1 MAPPFV
7 RNRIKVF
14 DIGGY
19 SEAAIVWKA
28 LFAQWMGQRFWPDCW
43 IDEPHEWHNIPAFP
57 VRLFL
62 RTVAKNREVYL
73 LKVITLALAFAS
85 STLVILFSLN
95 EFRYDRHHNDAH
107 SVFRVIERNTS
118 ELHNG
123 NRLSTKIPSAVYR
136 KLASSPQDSIII
148 SRLSI
153 LNGLTVQGDGKNV
166 YKEKIHSADATITDI
181 FSFDVVDGSL
191 LNFGTRKQQ
200 AVVSRSVAQLLFG
213 TTHPHGKKVSVYT
226 QHDTLQFEVAAVY
239 EDYPRNTHE
248 EFNIFILFDP
258 ASIETLGFSSR
269 KSGVYGRSMHGVTDL
284 ARNLQ
289 AQVNGKDLVYFLQP
303 LPDIY
308 FGPRVLGEDAKHGD
322 SYSILI
328 LACLAGL
335 ILFLAL
341 ASYVNLTS
349 LTLPSRSKELAIR
362 KLAGTNQWQLFV
374 TFFKESFVIV
384 GVSFLVGVVILLLTA
399 DLIEPILSLDLSAM
413 ILAGDLTLYAVVSGI
428 LLCLML
434 GPLFLTFKFIRA
446 TPTRLLSAEKITFP
460 RFKRTITVLQ
470 LGISIFLI
478 VSSTVIKRQIN
489 YSLLK
494 EPGRNYDQ
502 VVYLAY
508 PDDLTKEGLLRLRSG
523 WQMYHPNIVD
533 LIALS
538 QLPDRVSSKEL
549 NSPFYSVSVD
559 PFYPGFFQLNMVE
572 GNWFRPNAADSMLVL
587 NERGR
592 HYLTA
597 AESQNVIGIV
607 EDINSQFNQ
616 PQKPIKFR
624 VDETFTYHYLCVRVL
639 EVDIRRTIAFLSST
653 FNDAP
658 VHILNKRFE
667 DWLGYQDRL
676 NDLSNMLGIISVIL
690 SCCAI
695 YGLSV
700 SLVRDKLKQ
709 IAVHKICGAD
719 THNITFL
726 LAREFVRETFV
737 AVIIFGPVTY
747 IFLNELLRK
756 FVYSTD
762 FEWLD
767 PVFPLAYCMLI
778 TMVLCG
784 FQALTLNRKDLS
796 SALKS

>member
-1 MAPPFV
+1 
-7 RNRIKVF
+7 
-14 DIGGY
+14 
-19 SEAAIVWKA
+19 
-28 LFAQWMGQRFWPDCW
+28 
-43 IDEPHEWHNIPAFP
+43 
-57 VRLFL
+57 
-62 RTVAKNREVYL
+62 
-73 LKVITLALAFAS
+73 
-85 STLVILFSLN
+85 
-95 EFRYDRHHNDAH
+95 
-107 SVFRVIERNTS
+107 VIERNTS
-118 ELHNG
+118 ERHNG
-123 NRLSTKIPSAVYR
+123 NRLSTKIPSTVYS
-136 KLASSPQDSIII
+136 KLASSPQDSIIV

-153 LNGLTVQGDGKNV
+153 LNGLTVRGDGRNV
-166 YKEKIHSADATITDI
+166 YKEKIHSADAAITDI
-181 FSFDVVDGSL
+181 FSFDVLDGSL
-191 LNFGTRKQQ
+191 LYFGIRKEQ
-200 AVVSRSVAQLLFG
+200 AILSRSIAQLLFG
-213 TTHPHGKKVSVYT
+213 TTHLRGKEISVCT
-226 QHDTLQFEVAAVY
+226 QDDTLQFEVAAVY
-239 EDYPRNTHE
+239 EDFPRNAHE

-258 ASIETLGFSSR
+258 ATIETLGFSSR
-269 KSGVYGRSMHGVTDL
+269 KGGVYGRTIHGKTDL
-284 ARNLQ
+284 ERKLQ
-289 AQVNGKDLVYFLQP
+289 AQASGKDLVYFLQP

-328 LACLAGL
+328 LVCLTGL

-349 LTLPSRSKELAIR
+349 LTLPYRSKELAIR

-374 TFFKESFVIV
+374 TFFKESFAIV
-384 GVSFLVGVVILLLTA
+384 GVSFLAGVAILLLTA
-399 DLIEPILSLDLSAM
+399 DLIEPILSVDLSAL
-413 ILAGDLTLYAVVSGI
+413 ILTGDLTLYAVVSGI

-434 GPLFLTFKFIRA
+434 GPLVLTLKFIRA

-460 RFKRTITVLQ
+460 HFKRTITVLQ

-508 PDDLTKEGLLRLRSG
+508 PDDLTKEGLSRLRSG

-538 QLPDRVSSKEL
+538 QLPDRISSKEL

-559 PFYPGFFQLNMVE
+559 PFYPGFFQLNMIV
-572 GNWFRPNAADSMLVL
+572 GNWFRPNAADSVLVL

-592 HYLTA
+592 HYITA
-597 AESQNVIGIV
+597 EESRNVIGIV
-607 EDINSQFNQ
+607 EDINSQFNL
-616 PQKPIKFR
+616 PQKPTKFR
-624 VDETFTYHYLCVRVL
+624 VDETFTYNYLCVRVL
-639 EVDIRRTIAFLSST
+639 EVDIRRTIQFLSST
-653 FNDAP
+653 FDGAP

-667 DWLGYQDRL
+667 DWLQYQDRL
-676 NDLSNMLGIISVIL
+676 NYLSNLLGIISVLL

-719 THNITFL
+719 THNIAFL
-726 LAREFVRETFV
+726 LAREFVRETFI
-737 AVIIFGPVTY
+737 AVIIFAPVTY
-747 IFLNELLRK
+747 IFLNELLRN

-762 FEWLD
+762 FQWMD
-767 PVFPLAYCMLI
+767 PIFPLAYCMLI

-796 SALKS
+796 SALKN